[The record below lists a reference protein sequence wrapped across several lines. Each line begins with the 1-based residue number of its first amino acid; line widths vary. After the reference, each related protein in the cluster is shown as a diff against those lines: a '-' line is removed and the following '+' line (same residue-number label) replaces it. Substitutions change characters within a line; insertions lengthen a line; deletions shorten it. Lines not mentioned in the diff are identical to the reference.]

1 MGRVVSE
8 RFVLMCN
15 CQSASV
21 QYVSI
26 SV

>member
-1 MGRVVSE
+1 MGRVVLE